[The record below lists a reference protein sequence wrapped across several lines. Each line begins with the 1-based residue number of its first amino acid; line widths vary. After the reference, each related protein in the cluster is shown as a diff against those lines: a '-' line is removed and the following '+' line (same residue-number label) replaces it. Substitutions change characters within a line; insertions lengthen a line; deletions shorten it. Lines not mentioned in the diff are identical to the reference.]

1 MSEHKQ
7 SDSTLDLF
15 AQVEDNPP
23 AIRQAHGDPL
33 LQRGL
38 ENLPIAE
45 NQPPEPPAET
55 PNLSNDEGDDSI
67 DLPLYA
73 ERCYLE
79 YAMSV
84 VKGRALPDV
93 QDGQKPVQRRILYT
107 MKRLGLDGSA
117 KPVKSARVV
126 GEVLGK
132 YHPHGDSAA
141 YEAMVRMAQGFTL
154 RYPLVDGQGNFGS
167 RDGDGA
173 AAMRY
178 TEARLTPISDLLL
191 SDLDSEVVDWTANY
205 DGSLKEPLLL
215 PARLPFALLNGAS
228 GIAVGMACELPSHNL
243 TEVAAACK
251 LAVLGTPT
259 LDEVL
264 SVIIGPDFTGG
275 GQLINPDVLPAVY
288 AGGRG
293 SIRLRARWQIEPLA
307 KGQWRV
313 VIYELPQGVSTAKI
327 MAEIETLLNPQP
339 KAGKKAISQEQAG
352 LKTALSALLDFMRD
366 ESDGQHPIRLVLE
379 PRARS
384 VTSDELMTFLLAHTS
399 LEVNIPVNL
408 TLIGSD
414 GNPRQK
420 GLLAILNEWAHF
432 RVTFFNRRCIFEHR
446 KASERA
452 HILEGRLLVLVHID
466 EVIAVIRHSDDPK
479 LELMARFSLSETQAE
494 DILEIRLR
502 QLARLEHIK
511 IQQEL
516 NKLNKQIAS
525 LARLLAS
532 DKLLRKAVV
541 AEIDADSQRF
551 GDTRRT
557 LIESAEVVTR
567 SNVQNIA
574 DEPII
579 VIVSKQG
586 FVRTRTGKV
595 EDPSSLPFKTGDC
608 LLALFDTRTVAW
620 LFILD
625 TTGRAYSIPVAQLPS
640 GKGDGVPI
648 ASLIDLAA
656 GARPAAF
663 ACGNLQHRFLVAG
676 SHGKGFICT
685 GSDLFSN
692 RKAGKTCLNL
702 DNDDKPRLHLIPDC
716 PNNQPAHIA
725 LLSNNHCG
733 LVYPV
738 DDIRVLSSGAGVI
751 LIAGGLSELQFICQL
766 NEKITLGKT
775 RIQADKLLGTR
786 ATAGTQLGRKRSS
799 T

>member
-1 MSEHKQ
+1 MSHSIVDNE
-7 SDSTLDLF
+7 TFDLF
-15 AQVEDNPP
+15 APLPVQADVPP
-23 AIRQAHGDPL
+23 IVPPVVAGSPDDGD
-33 LQRGL
+33 GV
-38 ENLPIAE
+38 
-45 NQPPEPPAET
+45 
-55 PNLSNDEGDDSI
+55 

-132 YHPHGDSAA
+132 YHPHGDTAA
-141 YEAMVRMAQGFTL
+141 YDAMVRMAQDFTL

-178 TEARLTPISDLLL
+178 TEARLTPISNLLL
-191 SDLDSEVVDWTANY
+191 SDLDSEVVDWAANY

-243 TEVAAACK
+243 AEVAAACK
-251 LAVLGTPT
+251 LVVLGEPT

-264 SVIIGPDFTGG
+264 SVITGPDFTGG

-293 SIRLRARWQIEPLA
+293 SLRLRARWLVEPLA

-313 VIYELPQGVSTAKI
+313 VIQELPQGVSTAKI
-327 MAEIETLLNPQP
+327 MSEIETLLNPQP
-339 KAGKKAISQEQAG
+339 KAGKKAVSQEQAG
-352 LKTALSALLDFMRD
+352 LKAALANLLDFMRD

-379 PRARS
+379 PRTRS

-408 TLIGSD
+408 TMIGRD
-414 GNPRQK
+414 GNPKQK
-420 GLLAILNEWAHF
+420 GLLAMLSEWAGF
-432 RVTFFNRRCIFEHR
+432 RVDFFSRRCGYEHR

-452 HILEGRLLVLVHID
+452 HILEGRLLVLLHID

-479 LELMARFSLSETQAE
+479 VELMARFALSEVQAE

-516 NKLNKQIAS
+516 DKLNKQLAS
-525 LARLLAS
+525 LARLLGS

-541 AEIDADSQRF
+541 SEIDADAALY
-551 GDTRRT
+551 GDARRT
-557 LIESAEVVTR
+557 LIESAVVVTR
-567 SNVQNIA
+567 SDAASVA
-574 DEPII
+574 DEPIT

-595 EDPSSLPFKTGDC
+595 DDVSTLPFKTGDG
-608 LLALFDTRTVAW
+608 LLALFESRTVAW
-620 LFILD
+620 LFVLD
-625 TTGRAYSIPVAQLPS
+625 TTGRAYSVPIAQLPS
-640 GKGDGVPI
+640 GKGDGAPI
-648 ASLIDLAA
+648 ASLIDLPA
-656 GARPAAF
+656 GARPVVF
-663 ACGNLQHRFLVAG
+663 ACGNEQTRFVVAS
-676 SHGKGFICT
+676 SHGKGFVCT
-685 GSDLFSN
+685 GADLCSN
-692 RKAGKTCLNL
+692 RKAGKVFLSM
-702 DNDDKPRLHLIPDC
+702 DVGDKPLLLPIPEC
-716 PNNQPAHIA
+716 QTGSLAHIA
-725 LLSNNHCG
+725 LLSNEGCG

-738 DDIRVLSSGAGVI
+738 DEIRVLSGGAGVI
-751 LIAGGLSELQFICQL
+751 LIAGGLVEVQL
-766 NEKITLGKT
+766 VCLLSEKITLGKHKVVPE
-775 RIQADKLLGTR
+775 KLLGKR
-786 ATAGTQLGRKRSS
+786 AGRGVLLGRRRA
-799 T
+799 

>member
-1 MSEHKQ
+1 MNKAIV
-7 SDSTLDLF
+7 DNGTFDLF
-15 AQVEDNPP
+15 APLAPTSLPPSVISTNDDN
-23 AIRQAHGDPL
+23 
-33 LQRGL
+33 
-38 ENLPIAE
+38 N
-45 NQPPEPPAET
+45 
-55 PNLSNDEGDDSI
+55 SV

-132 YHPHGDSAA
+132 YHPHGDTAA
-141 YEAMVRMAQGFTL
+141 YDAMVRMAQDFTL

-243 TEVAAACK
+243 AEVAAACK
-251 LAVLGTPT
+251 LAVLGSPT

-264 SVIIGPDFTGG
+264 AVVQGPDFTGG

-293 SIRLRARWQIEPLA
+293 SLRLRARWQVEPLA

-313 VIYELPQGVSTAKI
+313 VVYELPQGISTAKI
-327 MAEIETLLNPQP
+327 MSEIETILNPQP
-339 KAGKKAISQEQAG
+339 KTGKKAISQEQAG

-379 PRARS
+379 PRSRS

-399 LEVNIPVNL
+399 LEVNVPVNL
-408 TLIGSD
+408 TMIGRD
-414 GNPRQK
+414 GNPKQK
-420 GLLAILNEWAHF
+420 GLLAIVMEWAAF
-432 RVTFFNRRCIFEHR
+432 RVDFFRRRCGYEHR

-452 HILEGRLLVLVHID
+452 HILEGRLLVLLHID
-466 EVIAVIRHSDDPK
+466 EVIGVIRHSDEPK
-479 LELMARFSLSETQAE
+479 VELMVRFALSEVQAE

-516 NKLNKQIAS
+516 DKLNKQLAS
-525 LARLLAS
+525 LARLLDS

-541 AEIDADSQRF
+541 AEIDADAKLY
-551 GDTRRT
+551 GDKRRT
-557 LIESAEVVTR
+557 LIESAVVVMR
-567 SNVQNIA
+567 SDAANVA
-574 DEPII
+574 DEPIT
-579 VIVSKQG
+579 VIVSKHG

-595 EDPSSLPFKTGDC
+595 DDVSTLSFKTGDG
-608 LLALFDTRTVAW
+608 LLALFDSRTVAW
-620 LFILD
+620 LFVLD
-625 TTGRAYSIPVAQLPS
+625 TTGRAYSVPVAQLPS
-640 GKGDGVPI
+640 GKGDGAPI
-648 ASLIDLAA
+648 ASLIDLPA
-656 GARPAAF
+656 GARPIAF
-663 ACGNLQHRFLVAG
+663 ACGSVQTRFVVAS
-676 SHGKGFICT
+676 SHGKGFVCT
-685 GSDLFSN
+685 GADLCSN
-692 RKAGKTCLNL
+692 RKAGKVFLSI
-702 DNDDKPRLHLIPDC
+702 DVGDKPLLLPVPEC
-716 PNNQPAHIA
+716 EAGSQAHIV
-725 LLSNNHCG
+725 LLSNEGYG

-738 DDIRVLSSGAGVI
+738 DDIRVLSGGAGVI
-751 LIAGGLSELQFICQL
+751 LIAGGLTEIHFVCQL
-766 NEKITLGKT
+766 SEKITLGKT
-775 RIQADKLLGTR
+775 RVIPEKLLGKR
-786 ATAGTQLGRKRSS
+786 AARGVALTRKRAKLSQ
-799 T
+799 

>member
-1 MSEHKQ
+1 MHHNAFKGCFMSH
-7 SDSTLDLF
+7 SNDNTTLDLF
-15 AQVEDNPP
+15 SLLEETPAVASQILPP
-23 AIRQAHGDPL
+23 M
-33 LQRGL
+33 
-38 ENLPIAE
+38 
-45 NQPPEPPAET
+45 QPPVQPLAEPPH
-55 PNLSNDEGDDSI
+55 DDDGV

-132 YHPHGDSAA
+132 YHPHGDTAA
-141 YEAMVRMAQGFTL
+141 YDAMVRMAQDFTL

-243 TEVAAACK
+243 AEVAAACK
-251 LAVLGTPT
+251 LAVLGEPT

-264 SVIIGPDFTGG
+264 SVIQGPDFTGG

-293 SIRLRARWQIEPLA
+293 SLRLRARWQIEPLA

-313 VIYELPQGVSTAKI
+313 VIVELPQGVSTAKI
-327 MAEIETLLNPQP
+327 MSEIEGVLNPQP
-339 KAGKKAISQEQAG
+339 KTGKKAISQEQAG

-379 PRARS
+379 PRSRS
-384 VTSDELMTFLLAHTS
+384 VTGDELMTFLLAHTS
-399 LEVNIPVNL
+399 LEVNVPVNL
-408 TLIGSD
+408 TLIGRD
-414 GNPRQK
+414 GNPKQK
-420 GLLAILNEWAHF
+420 GLLAMLNEWAAF
-432 RVTFFNRRCIFEHR
+432 RVSFFRRRCGFEHR

-452 HILEGRLLVLVHID
+452 HILEGRLLVLLHID

-479 LELMARFSLSETQAE
+479 VELMARFALSDVQAE

-516 NKLNKQIAS
+516 DKLNKQLAS
-525 LARLLAS
+525 LARLLGS
-532 DKLLRKAVV
+532 DNLLRKAVI
-541 AEIDADSQRF
+541 AEIDADAKQF
-551 GDTRRT
+551 GDARRT
-557 LIESAEVVTR
+557 LIESAVVVTR
-567 SNVQNIA
+567 SDAANVA
-574 DEPII
+574 DEPIT

-595 EDPSSLPFKTGDC
+595 DDIATLPFKTGDG
-608 LLALFDTRTVAW
+608 LLALFDSRTVAF
-620 LFILD
+620 LFVLD
-625 TTGRAYSIPVAQLPS
+625 TTGRAYSVPIAQLPS
-640 GKGDGVPI
+640 GKGDGAPI
-648 ASLIDLAA
+648 ASLIDLPA
-656 GARPAAF
+656 GVRPMAF
-663 ACGNLQHRFLVAG
+663 ACGHLTSRFVVA
-676 SHGKGFICT
+676 SSQGKGFVCK
-685 GSDLFSN
+685 GEDLFSN
-692 RKAGKTCLNL
+692 RKAGKVFLTIEAG
-702 DNDDKPRLHLIPDC
+702 DKPLLQLVPECQGDQT
-716 PNNQPAHIA
+716 PHIA
-725 LLSNNHCG
+725 VLSNDGCG

-738 DDIRVLSSGAGVI
+738 DELRVLSGGAGVI
-751 LIAGGLSELQFICQL
+751 LIAGGLVEVQLICQL
-766 NEKITLGKT
+766 TDRITLGKHKV
-775 RIQADKLLGTR
+775 IPEKLLGKR
-786 ATAGTQLGRKRSS
+786 AAKGVLLGRKRAS
-799 T
+799 